1 MFIDHFILVVQVGQW
16 VQYKYVSVYMWTIT
30 FELNDFPVLNVFC
43 DYRPDI
49 QKDTKKNPF
58 AKISSFR

>member
-1 MFIDHFILVVQVGQW
+1 
-16 VQYKYVSVYMWTIT
+16 MWIIT

-49 QKDTKKNPF
+49 QKDTKKIHSQKSHRFDKENVWLNSG
-58 AKISSFR
+58 KRLDEISLIFYGV